1 MFKKKKKE
9 EENKLHT
16 EYGILKNTVYML
28 KKAREYSP
36 ALPAFMG
43 IGIISHS
50 LMNYLWTFIS
60 KFILDI
66 LERQNEAG
74 SSDIAP
80 LLHTLVWVA
89 AAEIVSTGLN
99 VLTDNRCWY
108 NMILVRMRMITERVA
123 KVLSLNYQVLEQPD
137 ILDMHNKASMAAN
150 NNNEGLE
157 GMLHKIYGIGSNAL
171 TFTVTLTTISVLDI
185 KLILILAA
193 ISLVQFL
200 FFRYTVKKDK
210 KMVWDKL
217 SPVWRKI
224 DYMQQA
230 TQNFDYAK
238 DIRLFG
244 MKKWLM
250 GKQHQIL
257 SEKQEKRLYNI
268 KLWIFNSIFANG
280 MLVLSTAA
288 IYGIL
293 IFTFLGRDIS
303 IGDFTLYV
311 GLSTAFT
318 SALTNVL
325 NDLGGFKQCSLK
337 VDDFRSFIDLEF
349 DNEENCIDIPI
360 TDKYVFQF
368 KNVSY
373 RYKGQEGYAIKNLNL
388 TLEAGKKLA
397 VVGLNGAGKTTFI
410 KLLLRLYDPTEG
422 VILLNGTD
430 IRKFRRNEYYGLFSP
445 VFQNVEIFAFPMAEN
460 ISMKKTEET
469 DRELSRQCA
478 EKAGLKEK
486 LDTLEKGVDTEL
498 LKILHDDGIDL
509 SGGEKQK
516 LALARALYK
525 NAPVIVLDEP
535 TAALDA
541 LAEYR
546 LYKSFNEIIGGKS
559 AVYISH
565 RLSSTGF
572 CDSIA
577 MFKAGEL
584 IEQGTH
590 KELLDKGGAYA
601 EMFEIQAQYYKA
613 ENADENEGLNEGLR
627 EEAAVIG

>member
-16 EYGILKNTVYML
+16 EYGIAKNTLYIL
-28 KKAREYSP
+28 KKVKEYRP
-36 ALPAFMG
+36 LLLALMG
-43 IGIISHS
+43 IGIVSHS

-66 LERQNEAG
+66 LEKQSGAG
-74 SSDIAP
+74 SSDITP
-80 LLHTLVWVA
+80 LLHTLLWVA
-89 AAEIVSTGLN
+89 VVELVSTGLN
-99 VLTDNRCWY
+99 VLTDNRCWLY
-108 NMILVRMRMITERVA
+108 MIEVRLRMITERVA
-123 KVLSLNYQVLEQPD
+123 KVLSMNYQTLEQPD
-137 ILDMHNKASMAAN
+137 ILDMHSKASQAAN
-150 NNNEGLE
+150 SNSEGLE
-157 GMLHKIYGIGSNAL
+157 GMLHKIYNIGANVL
-171 TFTVTLTTISVLDI
+171 TFIVTLTTISVLDI
-185 KLILILAA
+185 RLILILAV
-193 ISLVQFL
+193 ISFVQFL

-210 KMVWDKL
+210 KNVWDKL
-217 SPVWRKI
+217 APVWRKL
-224 DYMQQA
+224 DYMQYT
-230 TQNFDYAK
+230 TQNFDSAK

-244 MKKWLM
+244 MKKWLS
-250 GKQHQIL
+250 GKQHEII
-257 SEKQEKRLYNI
+257 SEKQDRMLYS
-268 KLWIFNSIFANG
+268 KTLWIYNSIFAHG

-288 IYGIL
+288 VYGIL
-293 IFTFLGRDIS
+293 IFTILGTDMS

-311 GLSTAFT
+311 GLSTTFT

-325 NDLGGFKQCSLK
+325 NDIGGFKQCSLK
-337 VDDFRSFIDLEF
+337 VDDFRSFIDLEM
-349 DNEENCIDIPI
+349 DNEEDCIPVPK
-360 TDKYVFQF
+360 TDKYRFEF

-373 RYKGQEGYAIKNLNL
+373 QYKGQEGFALKNMNL
-388 TLEAGKKLA
+388 TLEAGKKMA

-430 IRKFRRNEYYGLFSP
+430 IRKFKRKEYYELFSP
-445 VFQNVEIFAFPMAEN
+445 VFQNVEVFAFPMAEN

-469 DRELSRQCA
+469 DRELSRECA
-478 EKAGLKEK
+478 EKAGLKDK
-486 LDTLEKGVDTEL
+486 LETLEKGVDTEL
-498 LKILHDDGIDL
+498 LKIIHDDGIDL

-541 LAEYR
+541 LAEYN
-546 LYKSFNEIIGGKS
+546 LYKSFDEIIGNKS

-565 RLSSTGF
+565 RLSSTRF

-584 IEQGTH
+584 VEQGTH
-590 KELLDKGGAYA
+590 EELLAKGGAYA
-601 EMFEIQAQYYKA
+601 KMFEIQAQYYKDENNN
-613 ENADENEGLNEGLR
+613 ENAELR
-627 EEAAVIG
+627 EEVAVGV

>member
-16 EYGILKNTVYML
+16 EYGIAKNTLYML
-28 KKAREYSP
+28 KKVKEYRP
-36 ALPAFMG
+36 LLLLLMG

-50 LMNYLWTFIS
+50 LMSYLWTFIS

-66 LERQNEAG
+66 LEKQSGAG
-74 SSDIAP
+74 SSDITP

-89 AAEIVSTGLN
+89 AVELVSTGLN
-99 VLTDNRCWY
+99 VLTDNRCWL
-108 NMILVRMRMITERVA
+108 NMILVRLRMITERVA
-123 KVLSLNYQVLEQPD
+123 KVLSMNYQTLEQPD
-137 ILDMHNKASMAAN
+137 ILDMHSKASQAASG
-150 NNNEGLE
+150 NNEGLE
-157 GMLHKIYGIGSNAL
+157 GMLHNIYNMGANVL
-171 TFTVTLTTISVLDI
+171 TFIVTLATISVLDI
-185 KLILILAA
+185 RLILILAV
-193 ISLVQFL
+193 ISFVQFL

-210 KMVWDKL
+210 KHVWDKMA
-217 SPVWRKI
+217 PVWRKRE
-224 DYMQQA
+224 YM
-230 TQNFDYAK
+230 TYTCLNFDSAK

-244 MKKWLM
+244 MKKWLL
-250 GKQHQIL
+250 GKQREIL
-257 SEKQEKRLYNI
+257 SEKQDRMLYS
-268 KLWIFNSIFANG
+268 KTLWIYNSIFSHG

-293 IFTFLGRDIS
+293 IFIVLGTDMS

-311 GLSTAFT
+311 GLSTTFT

-325 NDLGGFKQCSLK
+325 NDLGGFKSNSLK
-337 VDDFRSFIDLEF
+337 IDDFRSFIDLES
-349 DNEENCIDIPI
+349 DSEEDCIAVPQ
-360 TDKYVFQF
+360 TDKYVFEF
-368 KNVSY
+368 KNVSFQ
-373 RYKGQEGYAIKNLNL
+373 YKGQENYALKNLNL
-388 TLEAGKKLA
+388 TLEAGKKMA

-430 IRKFRRNEYYGLFSP
+430 IRKYKRKEYYELFSP
-445 VFQNVEIFAFPMAEN
+445 VFQNVEVFAFPMAEN

-469 DRELSRQCA
+469 DRELSRECA

-486 LDTLEKGVDTEL
+486 LDTLENGVDTEL
-498 LKILHDDGIDL
+498 LKVLHDDGIDL

-541 LAEYR
+541 LAEYN
-546 LYKSFNEIIGGKS
+546 LYKSFNEIIGNKS

-565 RLSSTGF
+565 RLSSTRF

-584 IEQGTH
+584 AERGTH
-590 KELLDKGGAYA
+590 EELLAKGGAYA
-601 EMFEIQAQYYKA
+601 EMFEIQAQYYKDENNH
-613 ENADENEGLNEGLR
+613 ENAELG
-627 EEAAVIG
+627 EEAAISV